1 MMGHDAIDTELVF
14 DHSDPEMG
22 GRLHETYAEFRDKC
36 PIAKGEKFGGFWA
49 LTKYDDVLK
58 AARDY
63 ANFTVTQGI
72 TIPHINGDTPV
83 LPAQV
88 DPPQHTAYRRIVQ
101 KFFTPTAMI
110 PYEQILRDLVD
121 DRLRTIAEA
130 GRADL
135 VPVLGRA
142 IPPAA
147 IALMFGLPIEESGRF
162 VDWADQM
169 MATAYSGDKHKH
181 DQVILDLETYLED
194 RCLERRGG
202 DDGTVLAA
210 IANAT
215 IDDRYLNSTE
225 IRGLTHL
232 LAIAGHETT
241 VNSISTMMFH
251 ILAEP
256 GLKASLIAD
265 PSLIPGAVE
274 EALRYE
280 APVMSMARTV
290 VQETELSGHAFCTG
304 DRVLLAYIS
313 ANHDDEVFADPDT
326 FDVRRS
332 NVNSHLAFGAGTH
345 KCLGEHLARAEMRVV
360 AQEVLRLMPDV
371 ELVPGFE
378 PQWLPA
384 RTVRGLT
391 TLPVQYSPF
400 EV

>member
-1 MMGHDAIDTELVF
+1 MMGHDAIDSELVF
-14 DHSDPEMG
+14 DHSDPDMG

-49 LTKYDDVLK
+49 LTKYDDILK

-101 KFFTPTAMI
+101 KFFTPTAMV

-121 DRLRTIAEA
+121 DRLRTIADV

-169 MATAYSGDKHKH
+169 MATAYSGDKDKH

-194 RCLERRGG
+194 RCLERRGS

-210 IANAT
+210 IANAK
-215 IDDRYLNSTE
+215 IDDRHLNSTE

-241 VNSISTMMFH
+241 VNSISTMLFH
-251 ILAEP
+251 ILGEP

-290 VQETELSGHAFCTG
+290 VQETELSGHAFCPG

-326 FDVRRS
+326 FDVSRS
-332 NVNSHLAFGAGTH
+332 NVGSHLAFGAGTH

-360 AQEVLRLMPDV
+360 AEEVLRLLPDV

-400 EV
+400 KV

>member
-1 MMGHDAIDTELVF
+1 MSDDVIDGGLVF
-14 DHSDPEMG
+14 DHSDPAMG
-22 GRLHETYAEFRDKC
+22 ARLHETYAEFRDKC

-49 LTKYDDVLK
+49 LTKYDDILK
-58 AARDY
+58 ATRDY

-83 LPAQV
+83 LPAQA
-88 DPPQHTAYRRIVQ
+88 DPPEHTAYRRIVQ

-121 DRLRTIAEA
+121 DQLRTIANEREA
-130 GRADL
+130 DM
-135 VPVLGRA
+135 VTVLGRP

-162 VDWADQM
+162 VEWADQM
-169 MATAYSGDKHKH
+169 MATAYSGDKEAH
-181 DQVILDLETYLED
+181 DRVINDLETYLED
-194 RCLERRGG
+194 RCLERRGS

-215 IDDRYLNSTE
+215 IDDRFLNSTE

-241 VNSISTMMFH
+241 VNSLSTMLFH
-251 ILAEP
+251 ILTEP
-256 GLKASLIAD
+256 GLKERLIAD
-265 PSLIPGAVE
+265 PSLIPAAVE

-290 VQETELSGHAFCTG
+290 VHETELSGHTFCPG
-304 DRVLLAYIS
+304 DRVLLAFIS
-313 ANHDDEVFADPDT
+313 ANHDADVFADPDT
-326 FDVRRS
+326 FDIARA
-332 NVNSHLAFGAGTH
+332 NNNSHLAFGAGTH
-345 KCLGEHLARAEMRVV
+345 KCLGEHLARVEMRVV
-360 AQEVLRLMPDV
+360 AEEVLRHMPDI
-371 ELVPGFE
+371 ELAPDYE

-384 RTVRGLT
+384 RTVRGLK
-391 TLPVQYSPF
+391 TLPVRYTPF
-400 EV
+400 EL

>member
-1 MMGHDAIDTELVF
+1 MSDDLIDGGLVF
-14 DHSDPEMG
+14 DHSDPAMG
-22 GRLHETYAEFRDKC
+22 ARLHETYAEFRDKC

-63 ANFTVTQGI
+63 SNFTVTQGI

-88 DPPQHTAYRRIVQ
+88 DPPEHTAYRRIVQ

-121 DRLRTIAEA
+121 DQLRTIADKGEA
-130 GRADL
+130 DML
-135 VPVLGRA
+135 TVLGRP

-162 VDWADQM
+162 VEWADQM
-169 MATAYSGDKHKH
+169 MATAYSGDKEAH
-181 DQVILDLETYLED
+181 DRVIDELETYLED

-210 IANAT
+210 IANAK
-215 IDDRYLNSTE
+215 IDDRFLNSTE

-241 VNSISTMMFH
+241 VNSLSTMLFH
-251 ILAEP
+251 ILSEP
-256 GLKASLIAD
+256 SLKQRLIAD
-265 PSLIPGAVE
+265 PSLIPATVE

-290 VQETELSGHAFCTG
+290 VQETQLSGHTFCPG
-304 DRVLLAYIS
+304 ERVLLAFIS
-313 ANHDDEVFADPDT
+313 ANHDDEVFADPDA
-326 FDVRRS
+326 FDIARA
-332 NVNSHLAFGAGTH
+332 NNTSHLAFGTGTH

-360 AQEVLRLMPDV
+360 AEEVLRLMPDI
-371 ELVPGFE
+371 ELAPGYE

-384 RTVRGLT
+384 RTVRGLK
-391 TLPVQYSPF
+391 TLPVRYSPF
-400 EV
+400 GL